1 MYKVT
6 KELHFCYGH
15 RLLNYQG
22 ICMHPHGHNSK
33 VEVELTLSDL
43 DDRHMVV
50 DFGDIKRSIQ
60 TWIDDNLDHKM
71 VLHKDD
77 PLVGVLKQL
86 REPMFLLNTN
96 PTAESLA
103 RLIFEFAAAKGFP
116 VSEVRLWE
124 GFTSYASYSH
134 SDAISK
140 SEPVAYE
147 RA

>member
-15 RLLNYQG
+15 RLMNYQG

-33 VEVELTLSDL
+33 VEIELTLSGL
-43 DDRHMVV
+43 DERHMVV
-50 DFGDIKRSIQ
+50 DFGDIKRIIQ
-60 TWIDDNLDHKM
+60 TWIDENLDHKM

-77 PLVGVLKQL
+77 PLVRVLKEL
-86 REPMFLLNTN
+86 HEPMFLLDTN

-103 RLIFEFAAAKGFP
+103 QLIFEFAESKGFP

-124 GFTSYASYSH
+124 GFTSYASYRK
-134 SDAISK
+134 SDASVAK
-140 SEPVAYE
+140 VVMAYE

>member
-15 RLLNYQG
+15 RLLNYEG
-22 ICMHPHGHNSK
+22 ICKHPHGHNSK
-33 VEVELTLSDL
+33 VEVELTLSGL
-43 DDRHMVV
+43 DERHMVV
-50 DFGDIKRSIQ
+50 DFGDIKRVIQ
-60 TWIDDNLDHKM
+60 TWIDENLDHKM

-77 PLVGVLKQL
+77 PLVRVLKEL
-86 REPMFLLNTN
+86 HEPLFLLNTN

-103 RLIFEFAAAKGFP
+103 RLIYEFAVSKGFP

-124 GFTSYASYSH
+124 GFTSYASYSR
-134 SDAISK
+134 SQA
-140 SEPVAYE
+140 EVAEEVVAYS

>member
-33 VEVELTLSDL
+33 VEIELTLSGL
-43 DDRHMVV
+43 DERHMVV
-50 DFGDIKRSIQ
+50 DFGDIKRVVQ
-60 TWIDDNLDHKM
+60 TWIDQHLDHKM

-77 PLVGVLKQL
+77 PLVAMLKQL
-86 REPMFLLNTN
+86 GEPMFLLNTN

-103 RLIFEFAAAKGFP
+103 RLIFEYADSQGFP

-124 GFTSYASYSH
+124 GFTSYAAYS
-134 SDAISK
+134 
-140 SEPVAYE
+140 
-147 RA
+147 RAKAEAAEEAVMYSRA

>member
-15 RLLNYQG
+15 RLLNYEG

-33 VEVELTLSDL
+33 VEVELTLPSL
-43 DDRHMVV
+43 DERHMVV
-50 DFGDIKRSIQ
+50 DFGEIKREIQ
-60 TWIDDNLDHKM
+60 TWIDDNIDHKM

-77 PLVGVLKQL
+77 PLVRVLAEL
-86 REPMFLLNTN
+86 HEPMFLINTN

-103 RLIFEFAAAKGFP
+103 RLIYEFAASKGFP

-124 GFTSYASYSH
+124 GFTSYASYSQ
-134 SDAISK
+134 SK
-140 SEPVAYE
+140 QQVAEEAVAYSKV
-147 RA
+147 

>member
-33 VEVELTLSDL
+33 VEVELTLSGL
-43 DDRHMVV
+43 DERHMVV
-50 DFGDIKRSIQ
+50 DFGDIKRILQ

-77 PLVGVLKQL
+77 PLVPLLKQL
-86 REPMFLLNTN
+86 NEPMFLLNTN

-103 RLIFEFAAAKGFP
+103 RLIFEFAISKGLP
-116 VSEVRLWE
+116 VSEIRLWE
-124 GFTSYASYSH
+124 GFSSYASYGR
-134 SDAISK
+134 AK
-140 SEPVAYE
+140 AEAAEEAVAYM

>member
-33 VEVELTLSDL
+33 VEIELTLSGL

-50 DFGDIKRSIQ
+50 DFGDIKRVIQ
-60 TWIDDNLDHKM
+60 SWIDENLDHKM

-77 PLVGVLKQL
+77 PLVDVLKAL
-86 REPMFLLNTN
+86 HEPLFLLNTN
-96 PTAESLA
+96 PTAEILA
-103 RLIFEFAAAKGFP
+103 RLIFEYAISQGFP

-124 GFTSYASYSH
+124 GYTSYASYSQADT
-134 SDAISK
+134 SSAED
-140 SEPVAYE
+140 PVGYQKL
-147 RA
+147 

>member
-6 KELHFCYGH
+6 KELRFCYGH
-15 RLLNYQG
+15 RLMNYQG

-33 VEVELTLSDL
+33 VEIELKLSGL
-43 DDRHMVV
+43 DERNMVV
-50 DFGDIKRSIQ
+50 DFGDIKRVIQ
-60 TWIDDNLDHKM
+60 TWIDENLDHKM

-77 PLVGVLKQL
+77 PLVPFLKQL
-86 REPMFLLNTN
+86 NEPMFLLNTN

-103 RLIFEFAAAKGFP
+103 RLIYEYALSQKFP

-124 GFTSYASYSH
+124 GFTSYAAYSC
-134 SDAISK
+134 ATAEAQE
-140 SEPVAYE
+140 EPVAYT

>member
-15 RLLNYQG
+15 RLLNYEG

-33 VEVELTLSDL
+33 VEVELTLPDL

-50 DFGDIKRSIQ
+50 DFGDIKRTIQ
-60 TWIDDNLDHKM
+60 AWIDENLDHQM

-77 PLVGVLKQL
+77 PLVGVLRGL
-86 REPMFLLNTN
+86 HEPMFLLNTN

-103 RLIFEFAAAKGFP
+103 RLIFEFAISKGFP

-124 GFTSYASYSH
+124 GFTSYASYSQ
-134 SDAISK
+134 SNINAPQDT
-140 SEPVAYE
+140 VAFQ
-147 RA
+147 RV